1 MSKKE
6 SKESLKKER
15 KFTKEQINQMNIS
28 SVEKDLLRSKWGH
41 DILKTEKEICKILNR
56 KENL

>member
-6 SKESLKKER
+6 KKEILEKER
-15 KFTKEQINQMNIS
+15 KFTKQQIDQMRIS
-28 SVEKDLLRSKWGH
+28 SVEKDLIRSKWGH

>member
-6 SKESLKKER
+6 KKENQERER
-15 KFTKEQINQMNIS
+15 KFTKEQINQMRIS
-28 SVEKDLLRSKWGH
+28 SVEKDLLRSKWEN
-41 DILKTEKEICKILNR
+41 DIFKTEKEICKILNR